1 MFIREWLLTEFDHEM
16 ASTRRVLERLS
27 DDRFD
32 WKPHDRSM
40 TAGGLG
46 THIANIPNW
55 AGAVLG
61 ASSFDIA
68 SQAPEREALPS
79 RAEMLHRF
87 DESAGAGRAIMD
99 RTDAEYLAPWT
110 LKRGEHDVF
119 SVPRLMAFRTFVLNH
134 LIHHRGQLSVYL
146 RLMDV
151 PVPPIYGPSADE
163 G

>member
-1 MFIREWLLTEFDHEM
+1 MFIREWLLTEFDHEI
-16 ASTRRVLERLS
+16 ASTRRVLERLP
-27 DDRFD
+27 DDRFG
-32 WKPHDRSM
+32 WRPHDRSM

-46 THIANIPNW
+46 THIANIPTW
-55 AGAVLG
+55 AGPVLD
-61 ASSFDIA
+61 ASSYDIEA
-68 SQAPEREALPS
+68 RAAEGEALAS
-79 RAEMLHRF
+79 RAEMLSRF
-87 DESAGAGRAIMD
+87 DGSAGQGRAIMD

-110 LKRGEHDVF
+110 LRRGERTVF

-146 RLMDV
+146 RLMNI